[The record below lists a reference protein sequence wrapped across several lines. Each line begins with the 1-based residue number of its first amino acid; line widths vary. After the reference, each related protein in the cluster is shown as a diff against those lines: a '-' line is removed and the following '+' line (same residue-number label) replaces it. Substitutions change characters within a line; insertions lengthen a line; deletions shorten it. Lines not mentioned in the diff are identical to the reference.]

1 GGLAMAGGL
10 PDGGADGRGAPGRDA
25 LRGHLRR
32 PGDGLGP
39 RGAGGATGG
48 QGRYRSGGPGT
59 HRGGRAQTAGRHGRE
74 GRGRGRRLGDLG
86 EIQVRG
92 SVPLPG
98 YWRGPEATSQVTTAD
113 GFHRTGDVGVLD
125 ADGYLTIVDRL
136 TDMIISGGENVYPSE
151 VEAVLAGHPAVADG
165 AGIGIPDQRGG
176 ETGHAAVGGPPRPDA
191 AELI

>member
-1 GGLAMAGGL
+1 GGGGQGGGGGGLA
-10 PDGGADGRGAPGRDA
+10 
-25 LRGHLRR
+25 
-32 PGDGLGP
+32 
-39 RGAGGATGG
+39 GAGRPSLGWEV
-48 QGRYRSGGPGT
+48 RI
-59 HRGGRAQTAGRHGRE
+59 
-74 GRGRGRRLGDLG
+74 GDLG
-86 EIQVRG
+86 EVQVRG

-98 YWRGPEATSQVTTAD
+98 YWQNPEATSQVTTTD
-113 GFHRTGDVGVLD
+113 GFHRTGDVGVLG

-136 TDMIISGGENVYPSE
+136 TDMIVSGGEHVYPSE